1 LIQPEGTK
9 LQVMAKALLSAL
21 IDELVGKMGNAV
33 FQRGKAGLTVRKRVI
48 PFNPKSTAQTAA
60 RARITT
66 FSKAWSGLTD
76 AQRIAWD
83 AAAGGGS
90 WGLTDTLG
98 NSFNPS
104 GEQLYVGLNCSLSQ
118 IGESAITSPPS
129 HATFSSLS
137 LGTITA
143 AAGTPTL
150 TIAYG
155 GTLGGSET
163 FVVYAT
169 PQLSPGIMSPSES
182 LFREID
188 SYNSASPVN
197 ALSAYTAK
205 FGTLVAGQKVHIR
218 LEVVNQNTG
227 EKVVVGTGY
236 DIIAA

>member
-1 LIQPEGTK
+1 
-9 LQVMAKALLSAL
+9 MAKVIFSA
-21 IDELVGKMGNAV
+21 IISQLVGKLDKAV
-33 FQRGKAGLTVRKRVI
+33 FQRGNAGSIVRQLVI
-48 PFNPKSTAQTAA
+48 PFNPRSTAQTAA

-66 FSKAWSGLTD
+66 FSKAWAGLSD

-83 AAAGGGS
+83 VAAGGGS

-98 NSFNPS
+98 NAFNPS

-118 IGESAITSPPS
+118 IGESAISSPPS
-129 HATFSSLS
+129 HATFASLS

-150 TIAYG
+150 TIAYT

-163 FVVYAT
+163 LVVYAT
-169 PQLSPGIMSPSES
+169 PQLSPGIMSPSAS

-188 SYNSASPVN
+188 TFNAASPLN

-218 LEVVNQNTG
+218 LEVVSQTSG
-227 EKVVVGTGY
+227 EKLIVGTGY